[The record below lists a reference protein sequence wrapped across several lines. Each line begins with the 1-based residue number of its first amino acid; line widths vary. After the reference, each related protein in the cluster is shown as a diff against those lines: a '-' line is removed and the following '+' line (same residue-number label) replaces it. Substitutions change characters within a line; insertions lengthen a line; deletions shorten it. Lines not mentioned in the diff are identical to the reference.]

1 MKELVYDVRAPTDPS
16 VFEAIS
22 DGEFL
27 ALEKR
32 SAVALSTLENIFPD
46 KEESTKAYLLD
57 RSDGS
62 AERITVRLRELVDDV
77 EFPPGAQNGEW
88 CETANSSSECRQ
100 QIMQFMENGFW
111 PLIDK
116 VKYDLPSTIHIP

>member
-1 MKELVYDVRAPTDPS
+1 MTSFVTEYRNRKAGQTAPFTIKVKCADRSHLSDQMKELVYDVRAPTDPS

-57 RSDGS
+57 RSM
-62 AERITVRLRELVDDV
+62 V
-77 EFPPGAQNGEW
+77 
-88 CETANSSSECRQ
+88 
-100 QIMQFMENGFW
+100 
-111 PLIDK
+111 
-116 VKYDLPSTIHIP
+116 LPRG